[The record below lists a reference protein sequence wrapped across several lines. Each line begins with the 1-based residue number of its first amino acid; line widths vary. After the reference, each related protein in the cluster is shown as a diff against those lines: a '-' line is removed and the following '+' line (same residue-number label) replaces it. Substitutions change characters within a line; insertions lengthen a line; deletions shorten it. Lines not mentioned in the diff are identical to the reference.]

1 MFGFSLQKLLV
12 LAAIVLAVW
21 YGFKWVSRLQ
31 EARDAGARVP
41 PRKRRWPG
49 DVRGAFRGAF
59 RGGGKAPEPQD
70 AAEELTPCRV
80 CDAYVAARGA
90 SHCGRADCPY

>member
-31 EARDAGARVP
+31 ESRDAEARVP

-49 DVRGAFRGAF
+49 GVRGAFRRAA
-59 RGGGKAPEPQD
+59 KEPEQQQQD

-80 CDAYVAARGA
+80 CGAYVAARGA
-90 SHCGRADCPY
+90 ANCGRADCPY

>member
-1 MFGFSLQKLLV
+1 MQKLLV

-21 YGFKWVSRLQ
+21 YGFKWVTRLQ
-31 EARDAGARVP
+31 ESRDAETRVP

-49 DVRGAFRGAF
+49 GVRGAFRRAA
-59 RGGGKAPEPQD
+59 KEPEQQD

-80 CDAYVAARGA
+80 CGAYVAARGA
-90 SHCGRADCPY
+90 ANCGRADCPY

>member
-21 YGFKWVSRLQ
+21 YGFKWIGRLQQQRDAEAGVSR
-31 EARDAGARVP
+31 
-41 PRKRRWPG
+41 RKSRWPG
-49 DVRGAFRGAF
+49 AFRRAA
-59 RGGGKAPEPQD
+59 KEPEPQD

-80 CDAYVAARGA
+80 CGAYVAARGA
-90 SHCGRADCPY
+90 ANCGRADCPY

>member
-12 LAAIVLAVW
+12 LAAIVAAVW

-31 EARDAGARVP
+31 KQRDAEAKVP

-49 DVRGAFRGAF
+49 GFGRA
-59 RGGGKAPEPQD
+59 GKEPEQT
-70 AAEELTPCRV
+70 AAEVRQNAIGRFGT
-80 CDAYVAARGA
+80 AGA
-90 SHCGRADCPY
+90 SRRFPIPTVSAVPARRPASPS